1 MTHTP
6 APWNVTMGG
15 AVQIGTSYFID
26 HMTDDSIEAILP
38 EDAALISAAPDL
50 LAALESLLKFAEQS
64 AIRAIPLGAVTDSDL
79 DESRSAIAKARRK
92 G

>member
-26 HMTDDSIEAILP
+26 HTTEAILP

>member
-15 AVQIGTSYFID
+15 AVQIGTSYFIA
-26 HMTDDSIEAILP
+26 HTTEAILP

-50 LAALESLLKFAEQS
+50 LAALESLVGQDEAN
-64 AIRAIPLGAVTDSDL
+64 RPDGPLLDCDL
-79 DESRSAIAKARRK
+79 AYAAIAKARRK

>member
-26 HMTDDSIEAILP
+26 HTTEAILP

-50 LAALESLLKFAEQS
+50 LAALESLVGQDEAN
-64 AIRAIPLGAVTDSDL
+64 RPDGPLLDCDL
-79 DESRSAIAKARRK
+79 AYAAIAKARRK

>member
-26 HMTDDSIEAILP
+26 PTPDDSIEAILP

-50 LAALESLLKFAEQS
+50 LAALESLVGQDEAN
-64 AIRAIPLGAVTDSDL
+64 RPDGPLLDCDL
-79 DESRSAIAKARRK
+79 AYAAIAKARRK